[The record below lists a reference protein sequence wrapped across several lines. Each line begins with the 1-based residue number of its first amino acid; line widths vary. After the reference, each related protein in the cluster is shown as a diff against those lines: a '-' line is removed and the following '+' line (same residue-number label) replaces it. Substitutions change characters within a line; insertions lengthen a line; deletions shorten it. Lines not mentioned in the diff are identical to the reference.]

1 MGFLCVLKMYH
12 VRLYIVKKIQFETAA
27 RRYEIHSK
35 LQPLLQKTCLFY
47 VSETLTAFEGV
58 CLHTHAL
65 AHIRRLLPMYVG
77 QGPLWSFHFQKYIFA
92 HLKVVFSIL
101 THLKLI

>member
-1 MGFLCVLKMYH
+1 MGFLCGLKMYH
-12 VRLYIVKKIQFETAA
+12 VRLYIVEKIRFETAT

-65 AHIRRLLPMYVG
+65 AHICMLWPTYAGYCPRMSVKDHFGHFISKNIFLL
-77 QGPLWSFHFQKYIFA
+77 I
-92 HLKVVFSIL
+92 
-101 THLKLI
+101 